1 MAWFWLCLPPHTKLV
16 RMWLKV
22 WGEMDD
28 LIPRMPYNFDNTAT
42 SPIIMATTT
51 TTRRDVWKCV
61 NIFVILFSGKTRRIN
76 NIHASDMH
84 TSTYNYQKRE
94 NLSLSISLY
103 HHWFSQ
109 PFFLLES
116 NKACKQTT
124 LPPSSCYKKS
134 NIGIFFLFFFLGTW
148 WL

>member
-22 WGEMDD
+22 WGGMDD
-28 LIPRMPYNFDNTAT
+28 LIPRMPYNFDHTAT
-42 SPIIMATTT
+42 SPIIIATTT

-94 NLSLSISLY
+94 NLSLYLSL
-103 HHWFSQ
+103 SSLILTA
-109 PFFLLES
+109 FFLVRIQQSL
-116 NKACKQTT
+116 QTNNT
-124 LPPSSCYKKS
+124 PTIL
-134 NIGIFFLFFFLGTW
+134 LL
-148 WL
+148 